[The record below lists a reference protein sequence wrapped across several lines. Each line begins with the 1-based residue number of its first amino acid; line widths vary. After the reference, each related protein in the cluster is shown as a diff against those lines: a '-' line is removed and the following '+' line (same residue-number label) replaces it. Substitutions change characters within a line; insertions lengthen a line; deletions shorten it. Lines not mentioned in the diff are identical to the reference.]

1 MTARKRTVPVFAAL
15 VGGTMLLAAPA
26 LAQQGWQGDRGSS
39 RDWVQSQDP
48 MDAYDRYLQR
58 LQRDRESRGMGDQRF
73 GSGDQRFGG
82 MGDQRS
88 GGMGDQRFGSGDQ
101 RFGGMGDQRSGGMGG
116 QRFGGGDQHF
126 GGMGDQR
133 SGSMGGQ
140 RFGSGDQ
147 RFGGGGQDR
156 RAMAERYA
164 REQFERGYRAGRE
177 EERRR
182 RSGQFSGGQDRS
194 GASGSSGGSGMDAD
208 YYWVVPDILPD
219 TQRYRGMQDF
229 ALIPD
234 YSRPMDRLLV
244 AAQSLR
250 EAIQSTAI
258 RLPPSDGRD
267 RALDMLNE
275 ALIETQQAMVALPP
289 EQRTR

>member
-1 MTARKRTVPVFAAL
+1 MTTRKNGVPFFAAL
-15 VGGTMLLAAPA
+15 ISGTMLLATPA
-26 LAQQGWQGDRGSS
+26 LAQSQQSQGWQGDRGGS
-39 RDWVQSQDP
+39 RDWVQGRDP
-48 MDAYDRYLQR
+48 MDPYDRYLQR
-58 LQRDRESRGMGDQRF
+58 LQRDRQSRGPDGRQYGYD
-73 GSGDQRFGG
+73 
-82 MGDQRS
+82 
-88 GGMGDQRFGSGDQ
+88 
-101 RFGGMGDQRSGGMGG
+101 G
-116 QRFGGGDQHF
+116 QQDFGGGSY
-126 GGMGDQR
+126 GGSQ
-133 SGSMGGQ
+133 S
-140 RFGSGDQ
+140 
-147 RFGGGGQDR
+147 DR

-194 GASGSSGGSGMDAD
+194 GASGSSGGGGTDPD

-219 TQRYRGMQDF
+219 TQRYGGMQDF

-234 YSRPMDRLLV
+234 YTRPMDRLLI
-244 AAQSLR
+244 AAQGLR
-250 EAIQSTAI
+250 EAIQATAI

-267 RALDMLNE
+267 RALNMLHE